1 MHINAKPVSPAMTF
15 PISVVQVVAVI
26 FALFAVSRVIL
37 RLKDGNL
44 TRREFFFWLAVWVI
58 LGVLVFVPDVT
69 TTIANKLGIQQGVS
83 LIMAIGLI
91 TLFYLM
97 FRLYI
102 KVETCEQ
109 NISKLV
115 RQLAIEKGKKKK

>member
-1 MHINAKPVSPAMTF
+1 MAF